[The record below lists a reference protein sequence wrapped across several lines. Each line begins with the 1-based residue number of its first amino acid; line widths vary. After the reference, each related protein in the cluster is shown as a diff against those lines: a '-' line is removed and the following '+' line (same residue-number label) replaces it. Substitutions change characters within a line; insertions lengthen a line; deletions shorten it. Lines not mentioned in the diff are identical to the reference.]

1 MIVTA
6 TMETT
11 MTTMIDG
18 AAAAAA
24 ITFGVKTPLRAHTLR
39 VPKAVALK
47 LDHAEKH
54 ASPYCSSRPWNASVT
69 PT

>member
-1 MIVTA
+1 MMIVTA

-24 ITFGVKTPLRAHTLR
+24 ITFGVKTPLRFHTLR

-47 LDHAEKH
+47 CAPEKL
-54 ASPYCSSRPWNASVT
+54 ASP
-69 PT
+69 